1 MNYEQ
6 GWTGDKGAGDPGTG
20 YAVTEDAD
28 RTLKAR
34 RRRLILIFALVFAVV
49 IAAGIYIGRRNAAK
63 PAPPSSEPTVTV
75 IVPGR
80 TAVAA
85 NVSATGT
92 LMAKRNMPVGVAGE
106 GGMVS
111 RVLVDAGTWV
121 RAGQTLATV
130 DPAVQAAQTSQ
141 MQAQIASAVAN
152 AKLAQS
158 NLDRAQALVSRGFI
172 SKADIDSRTA
182 SRDAANAGVRLA
194 QAQYREQSARL
205 GRLDIRAPASG
216 LILAR
221 NVEAGQVVSSGS
233 NALFEI
239 AMDGTLEMQ
248 AKLAEQDMQGLH
260 VGMTVNVRPVGAS
273 HAFTG
278 TVWQIAPTIDAVSR
292 QGTVRVQLAYDPAL
306 RPGGFA
312 TADFSSQHTQ
322 APVLP
327 ESAVLSDDQ
336 GNYVYLI
343 DKDDK
348 VQRRAVK
355 VGDVSDAGVAVLS
368 GLQGNERVVYSAG
381 AFLNIGEKVLP
392 EIKRN

>member
-6 GWTGDKGAGDPGTG
+6 GRWNGDAGADD
-20 YAVTEDAD
+20 ASIEEAD
-28 RTLKAR
+28 RTTRAR
-34 RRRLILIFALVFAVV
+34 RRRLILIFVGVFAVLIV
-49 IAAGIYIGRRNAAK
+49 AGILIGRSKKSAA
-63 PAPPSSEPTVTV
+63 PAPSTAPTVTV

-80 TAVAA
+80 TAVAD
-85 NVSATGT
+85 NVTATGS
-92 LMAKRNMPVGVAGE
+92 LQAKRDMPVGVAGE

-111 RVLVDAGTWV
+111 RVLVDAGDWV
-121 RAGQTLATV
+121 RAGETLATV

-182 SRDAANAGVRLA
+182 ARDGANAAVRLA

-205 GRLDIRAPASG
+205 GRLDIRAPAAG
-216 LILAR
+216 LVLTR
-221 NVEAGQVVSSGS
+221 NVEAGQIVSSGS
-233 NALFEI
+233 TALFDV

-248 AKLAEQDMQGLH
+248 AKLAEQDMVGLR
-260 VGMTVNVRPVGAS
+260 VGMPVDVVPVGAGRS
-273 HAFTG
+273 FAG
-278 TVWQIAPTIDAVSR
+278 TIWQIAPTIDPVSR
-292 QGTVRVQLAYDPAL
+292 QGTVRVQLAYNPAL

-312 TADFSSQHTQ
+312 TASFSSQRTQ

-336 GNYVYLI
+336 GNYVYII
-343 DKDDK
+343 DKGDK
-348 VQRRAVK
+348 VERRAVK
-355 VGDVSDAGVAVLS
+355 IGDVSDAGIAVLS
-368 GLQGNERVVYSAG
+368 GLNGTERVVYSAG
-381 AFLNIGEKVLP
+381 AFLNVGEAVVP

>member
-1 MNYEQ
+1 MNFDQ
-6 GWTGDKGAGDPGTG
+6 GWSGDVNA
-20 YAVTEDAD
+20 EDAD
-28 RTLKAR
+28 RATKAR
-34 RRRLILIFALVFAVV
+34 RRKLILIFAAIFAVV
-49 IAAGIYIGRRNAAK
+49 IAAGIYFGRK
-63 PAPPSSEPTVTV
+63 TTPPPATNSAPTVTV

-92 LMAKRNMPVGVAGE
+92 LMAKRDMPVGVAGE
-106 GGMVS
+106 GGMIS
-111 RVLVDAGTWV
+111 RVLVDAGDWV
-121 RAGQTLATV
+121 RAGETLATV

-172 SKADIDSRTA
+172 SKADIDSRIA
-182 SRDAANAGVRLA
+182 SRDAANAAVRLA

-205 GRLDIRAPASG
+205 GRLDIRAPAAG
-216 LILAR
+216 LVLAR
-221 NVEAGQVVSSGS
+221 NVEAGQIVSSGS
-233 NALFEI
+233 NALFSI

-248 AKLAEQDMQGLH
+248 AKLAEQDIAGLH
-260 VGMTVNVRPVGAS
+260 VGMVVQVTPVGAGRT
-273 HAFTG
+273 FQG
-278 TVWQIAPTIDAVSR
+278 TIWQIAPMIDPVSR

-312 TADFSSQHTQ
+312 TAAFSSQHTE

-336 GNYVYLI
+336 GNYVYVI
-343 DKDDK
+343 DQDSK
-348 VQRRAVK
+348 VQRRPVK
-355 VGDVSDAGVAVLS
+355 IGDVSDAGVAVLS

-381 AFLNIGEKVLP
+381 AFLNVGEKIIP
-392 EIKRN
+392 EVKKN

>member
-1 MNYEQ
+1 MNFDQ
-6 GWTGDKGAGDPGTG
+6 GWSGDAN
-20 YAVTEDAD
+20 TEDAD
-28 RTLKAR
+28 RATKAR
-34 RRRLILIFALVFAVV
+34 RRRLILIFAGIFAVV
-49 IAAGIYIGRRNAAK
+49 IAAGVYFGRKTTPAA
-63 PAPPSSEPTVTV
+63 PANSAPTVTV

-85 NVSATGT
+85 NVTATGT
-92 LMAKRNMPVGVAGE
+92 LMAKRDMPVGVAGE

-111 RVLVDAGTWV
+111 RVLVDAGDWV
-121 RAGQTLATV
+121 RTGQTLATV
-130 DPAVQAAQTSQ
+130 DPAVQAATTAQ

-182 SRDAANAGVRLA
+182 SRDAANAAVRLA

-205 GRLDIRAPASG
+205 GRLDIRAPAAG
-216 LILAR
+216 LVLAR
-221 NVEAGQVVSSGS
+221 NVEAGQIVSSGS
-233 NALFEI
+233 NALFSI

-248 AKLAEQDMQGLH
+248 AKLAEQDIAGLH
-260 VGMTVNVRPVGAS
+260 VGMAVQVTPVGAGRT
-273 HAFTG
+273 FKG
-278 TVWQIAPTIDAVSR
+278 TIWQIAPTIDAVSR
-292 QGTVRVQLAYDPAL
+292 QGTVRVQLTYDPAL

-312 TADFSSQHTQ
+312 TAAFSSQHSE

-343 DKDDK
+343 GQDNK
-348 VQRRAVK
+348 VQRRPVK
-355 VGDVSDAGVAVLS
+355 IGDVSDAGIAVLT

-381 AFLNIGEKVLP
+381 AFLNIGEKVIP
-392 EIKRN
+392 ELKK

>member
-6 GWTGDKGAGDPGTG
+6 GWDGDAS
-20 YAVTEDAD
+20 TEDAD
-28 RTLKAR
+28 RATKAR
-34 RRRLILIFALVFAVV
+34 RRKLIIIFAVIFAVLIV
-49 IAAGIYIGRRNAAK
+49 AGVLIGRRNGTKAA
-63 PAPPSSEPTVTV
+63 PTSSAPTVTV

-85 NVSATGT
+85 NVTATGT
-92 LMAKRNMPVGVAGE
+92 LMAKRDMPVGVAGE

-111 RVLVDAGTWV
+111 RVLVDAGDWV

-141 MQAQIASAVAN
+141 MQAQIQSAVAN

-158 NLDRAQALVSRGFI
+158 NLDRAQALVARGFI
-172 SKADIDSRTA
+172 SKSDIDSRTA
-182 SRDAANAGVRLA
+182 ARDAANAAVRLA

-216 LILAR
+216 LVLAR
-221 NVEAGQVVSSGS
+221 NVEAGQIVSSGS
-233 NALFEI
+233 NALFQI

-248 AKLAEQDMQGLH
+248 ARLAEQDMSGLK
-260 VGMTVNVRPVGAS
+260 VGMPVNVVPVGAGRT
-273 HAFTG
+273 FTG
-278 TVWQIAPTIDAVSR
+278 TIWQIAPMIDAVSR
-292 QGTVRVQLAYDPAL
+292 QGTVRVQLNYDPAL

-312 TADFSSQHTQ
+312 TANFSSQHTD

-343 DKDDK
+343 NKNDK
-348 VQRRAVK
+348 VERRPVK
-355 VGDVSDAGVAVLS
+355 IGDVSDAGVAVLS
-368 GLQGNERVVYSAG
+368 GLKGDERVVYSAG
-381 AFLNIGEKVLP
+381 AFLNVGEQVIP
-392 EIKRN
+392 EAKRN

>member
-1 MNYEQ
+1 MNYDQ
-6 GWTGDKGAGDPGTG
+6 GWSGD
-20 YAVTEDAD
+20 VNTEDAD
-28 RTLKAR
+28 RATKAR
-34 RRRLILIFALVFAVV
+34 RRKLILIFAGIFAVV
-49 IAAGIYIGRRNAAK
+49 IVAGILFGRK
-63 PAPPSSEPTVTV
+63 GTPPPAPSSAPTVTV

-80 TAVAA
+80 TAVAT

-92 LMAKRNMPVGVAGE
+92 LMAKRDMPVGVAGE

-111 RVLVDAGTWV
+111 RVLVDAGDWV

-182 SRDAANAGVRLA
+182 ARDAADAAVRLS
-194 QAQYREQSARL
+194 QAQYREQAARL

-216 LILAR
+216 LVLAR
-221 NVEAGQVVSSGS
+221 NVEAGQIVSSGS
-233 NALFEI
+233 TALFQI

-248 AKLAEQDMQGLH
+248 AKLAEQDIAGIH
-260 VGMTVNVRPVGAS
+260 VGMPVDVVPVGAGRT
-273 HAFTG
+273 FRG
-278 TVWQIAPTIDAVSR
+278 TIWQIAPLIDAVSR

-312 TADFSSQHTQ
+312 TANFSSQRTE

-327 ESAVLSDDQ
+327 ESAVQSDDA
-336 GNYVYLI
+336 GNYVYVV
-343 DKDDK
+343 DKDNK
-348 VQRRAVK
+348 VQRLGVK
-355 VGDVSDAGVAVLS
+355 IGDVSDAGVAVLS
-368 GLQGNERVVYSAG
+368 GLRGNERVVYSAG
-381 AFLNIGEKVLP
+381 AFLNVGEKVVP
-392 EIKRN
+392 EMKQN

>member
-1 MNYEQ
+1 MNYDQ
-6 GWTGDKGAGDPGTG
+6 VWNGDAGAQ
-20 YAVTEDAD
+20 DAD
-28 RTLKAR
+28 RVTR
-34 RRRLILIFALVFAVV
+34 RRRRTLILIFAGVFAVLIV
-49 IAAGIYIGRRNAAK
+49 AGVLLGRKKAPAAA
-63 PAPPSSEPTVTV
+63 PASAPTVTV

-80 TAVAA
+80 SAVAA

-92 LMAKRNMPVGVAGE
+92 LMAKRDMPVGVAGE

-111 RVLVDAGTWV
+111 RVLVDAGDWV

-141 MQAQIASAVAN
+141 MQAQIQSAVAN

-158 NLDRAQALVSRGFI
+158 NLDRAQALVARGFI

-182 SRDAANAGVRLA
+182 ARDAANAAVRLA

-216 LILAR
+216 LVLAR
-221 NVEAGQVVSSGS
+221 NVEPGQIVSSGS
-233 NALFEI
+233 TALFEI

-248 AKLAEQDMQGLH
+248 AKLAEQDIAGLH
-260 VGMTVNVRPVGAS
+260 VGMPVQVVPVGAGRT
-273 HAFTG
+273 FPG
-278 TVWQIAPTIDAVSR
+278 TIWQIAPLIDPVSR
-292 QGTVRVQLAYDPAL
+292 QGTVRVQLAYDPSL

-312 TADFSSQHTQ
+312 TAAFTSQNAQ

-336 GNYVYLI
+336 GNYVYVI

-348 VQRRAVK
+348 VQRRSVK
-355 VGDVSDAGVAVLS
+355 IGDVSDTGMAVLS

-381 AFLNIGEKVLP
+381 AFLNVGEKIIP